1 VQGGQSPQSGSG
13 DASTTTTTVTAPDGS
28 SDTSGLQP
36 AAQAP
41 VPTGRT
47 HHVVSGG
54 T

>member
-1 VQGGQSPQSGSG
+1 VQGGQSGSG
-13 DASTTTTTVTAPDGS
+13 DAGTTTTVTPPDGS

-41 VPTGRT
+41 VPTGRSQ
-47 HHVVSGG
+47 HVVSGG